1 MKETK
6 LLSNLR
12 SIEAKMASIGSQ
24 MRRETA
30 VAREEL
36 ADRQRRGLTGD
47 AAIAHY
53 NEWMHR
59 YGMDRLMVREE
70 AS

>member
-1 MKETK
+1 
-6 LLSNLR
+6 
-12 SIEAKMASIGSQ
+12 MASIGSQ

-36 ADRQRRGLTGD
+36 ADRHRKGLTGD